1 MKKYIHPKLL
11 REANKNDCWVVS
23 LISWPLIGERVSI
36 SEILALWF
44 EPVKEEVPEWI
55 DEVIRYVSA
64 RDRIAV
70 SNDWKEH
77 LKKAILDNMPK
88 QEQQKITID
97 EIDRWAYAQL
107 NYSEKELGIRAI
119 VNFLI
124 SQWLLQE

>member
-44 EPVKEEVPEWI
+44 EPVKEETPEWI
-55 DEVIRYVSA
+55 EKAYDYRVLAWFKDRYTFNKV
-64 RDRIAV
+64 
-70 SNDWKEH
+70 
-77 LKKAILDNMPK
+77 ILDNMPK

>member
-44 EPVKEEVPEWI
+44 EPVKEETPEWI
-55 DEVIRYVSA
+55 EKAYDYRVLAWFKDRYTFNKV
-64 RDRIAV
+64 
-70 SNDWKEH
+70 
-77 LKKAILDNMPK
+77 ILDNMPK

-97 EIDRWAYAQL
+97 EIDNLIDTMSRLLPSA
-107 NYSEKELGIRAI
+107 SPRSMIIGILRAK
-119 VNFLI
+119 
-124 SQWLLQE
+124 WLLQE